1 MRWLDGITDS
11 MDMSLSKLR
20 ELVMDREAWRA
31 AIHGVTKSQT
41 RLSDQ
46 AEYSIVCLYHIL
58 DFPSSSDGKGYA
70 RNAGDQ
76 GLISGLGRS
85 PGESNG
91 NPLQCSCLENP
102 MDRGAWWATAHIL
115 FTHPFVC
122 GCLAFA
128 KGNLSLDLVFVFCFL
143 FVCKQDDC
151 IHGHT

>member
-31 AIHGVTKSQT
+31 AIHGVTKSRTQ
-41 RLSDQ
+41 LSDQ
-46 AEYSIVCLYHIL
+46 TEYSIVCLYHIL

-76 GLISGLGRS
+76 GLISGLRIS

-102 MDRGAWWATAHIL
+102 MDSP
-115 FTHPFVC
+115 HPLYPSVC
-122 GCLAFA
+122 LWMF
-128 KGNLSLDLVFVFCFL
+128 SFY
-143 FVCKQDDC
+143 
-151 IHGHT
+151 